1 MRIALTHNLRLSD
14 REEDAEFDTPETIAT
29 ISRALEKAGHRVER
43 IDVTGPASLLVA
55 RLEAFAP
62 DIIFNTAEGHRGK
75 MRRGFYPALFEE
87 LGIPAT
93 GSDAYTLCITLDKS
107 LTKKILAGYGIHS
120 PRGRCVTH
128 ESLKG
133 GGLDELTFPLL
144 AKPNFEGSSKGISQS
159 SVAQD
164 PFELGKVIEDLLDR
178 YPDGVLIER
187 YVPGFDVRVYRIDG
201 VQKLPPVEIV
211 VDSSY
216 KRQHEILDFDLA
228 HKDIRFVSFQAP
240 ARLGPKLAERLD
252 VLAERA
258 FDALKM
264 RDLAALD
271 FRVGLDGEI
280 YFLSATALPSLEAG
294 APLFA
299 ASAAAGLDYDATI
312 QAVLRAAAARTGV
325 EKLLDATKPR
335 PKSRRTSLTVGL
347 AFNMKRIESSD
358 GDDRE
363 AEYDPPE
370 TIEAISK
377 AIESHGHTV
386 VPLEATPDFPR
397 MLMSSNVDVV
407 FNIAEGIFG
416 RNREAQVPNLCE
428 LLGVPYTGSDS
439 ATLSICLDKALCK
452 RMLRDVDTPEFQV
465 LVTGREKLRSF
476 RYPVIVKPNQEGTSK
491 GITPKSVVDT
501 EAGVRELAREIID
514 RYGQPALVEE
524 YIVGREFTVG
534 LLGERRPRVL
544 PPMEVIF
551 LNQVERTVYD
561 YQCKQDWEKH
571 VRYECPAN
579 LTKEELRAM
588 EKVCR
593 QTFMALGCRDVARV
607 DLRMTKEGRIYVIEV
622 NPLPGLTPDY
632 SDLCL
637 IANGAKIDY
646 RTLIGEILSC
656 AIKRWR
662 DKQEGRPREAPVPAP
677 SSPDRVL
684 LEAAP
689 AGDRAPGVASQTN

>member
-1 MRIALTHNLRLSD
+1 MRIALTHNLRLTD
-14 REEDAEFDTPETIAT
+14 REEDAEFDTPETIDT
-29 ISRALEKAGHRVER
+29 ISRALEKAGHHIER

-93 GSDAYTLCITLDKS
+93 GSDAYTLCITLDKA

-120 PRGRCVTH
+120 PRSRCVTQ
-128 ESLKG
+128 EWLKA
-133 GGLDELTFPLL
+133 GGLDELAFPVIV
-144 AKPNFEGSSKGISQS
+144 KPNFEGSSKGISQS

-164 PFELGKVIEDLLDR
+164 PFELAKVLEDLLER

-201 VQKLPPVEIV
+201 VPKLPPVEIV
-211 VDSSY
+211 VDASY

-228 HKDIRFVSFQAP
+228 HKDIRFISFQAP
-240 ARLGPKLAERLD
+240 PRIGTKLADRLEA
-252 VLAERA
+252 VAERA
-258 FDALKM
+258 FDALRM

-280 YFLSATALPSLEAG
+280 YFLSATALPSLEPN

-299 ASAAAGLDYDATI
+299 ATAAAGLDYDATI
-312 QAVLRAAAARTGV
+312 NAVLRSAAGRASLTAQ
-325 EKLLDATKPR
+325 LDATKPR
-335 PKSRRTSLTVGL
+335 PRSRRTSLSVGL
-347 AFNMKRIESSD
+347 AFNMKRIGSSD

-370 TIEAISK
+370 TIEAITK

-407 FNIAEGIFG
+407 FNIAEGITG
-416 RNREAQVPNLCE
+416 RNREAQIPNLCE

-452 RMLRDVDTPEFQV
+452 RMLRDIDTPEFQV
-465 LVTGREKLRSF
+465 LWTGREKLRNF

-491 GITPKSVVDT
+491 GITAKSVVDN
-501 EAGVRELAREIID
+501 EAGVRELAREIIE

-593 QTFMALGCRDVARV
+593 STFMALGCRDVARV
-607 DLRMTKEGRIYVIEV
+607 DLRLTKEGRLYVIEV

-637 IANGAKIDY
+637 ISNGAKMEY
-646 RTLIGEILSC
+646 RTLIGEILSF

-662 DKQEGRPREAPVPAP
+662 DKQEGRARDRERDAVAQPA
-677 SSPDRVL
+677 SPDRAL
-684 LEAAP
+684 LDVTP
-689 AGDRAPGVASQTN
+689 AGSQTAQTN